1 MDKYK
6 YKARRTD
13 NNEWVEGYY
22 MVINID
28 DMLIDVIFTGP
39 GYTLDKM
46 FMSHSWREIDR
57 DTLTPLGEG
66 SAHWIIEDGGFGGDT
81 YACSYCGARFN
92 DIYYQMPSKVC
103 PSCFKNMEEWDG

>member
-46 FMSHSWREIDR
+46 FMSHS
-57 DTLTPLGEG
+57 
-66 SAHWIIEDGGFGGDT
+66 
-81 YACSYCGARFN
+81 
-92 DIYYQMPSKVC
+92 
-103 PSCFKNMEEWDG
+103 